1 MMGVSVMN
9 LLKPLGRLWI
19 SLGTAGARSW
29 CAALSCAD
37 TLGIPEASLTVPAVG
52 MRIAEIG

>member
-1 MMGVSVMN
+1 MN

-37 TLGIPEASLTVPAVG
+37 TLGIPKASSTVPTVG
-52 MRIAEIG
+52 MRVAEIG

>member
-1 MMGVSVMN
+1 MVGVSVMN

-29 CAALSCAD
+29 SAALSCAD
-37 TLGIPEASLTVPAVG
+37 ALGIPEASVCVSL
-52 MRIAEIG
+52 R